1 MNKFEGNKER
11 WEGVL
16 NIPTDKNFANN
27 IRILEN
33 NHTQVRLLC
42 SKLDGE
48 SRTEL
53 QQHSVVATALG
64 SWRQTRYGEWGGLAR
79 NVVREREALF

>member
-1 MNKFEGNKER
+1 MMMNKFEGSKER
-11 WEGVL
+11 WEGV
-16 NIPTDKNFANN
+16 
-27 IRILEN
+27 
-33 NHTQVRLLC
+33 QVRLLC

-53 QQHSVVATALG
+53 QRHSVVTTALG

-79 NVVREREALF
+79 NVVREREAWDEERSDVGKD